1 MMVPPQLI
9 FDLTIQSFG
18 AVNDLIQ
25 GHTLQY
31 QERNVMF
38 SYDVVVEFYIE
49 AGRIVKGESWQDRA
63 SYIKLLQTSG
73 EMLKDKN
80 LMLHK

>member
-1 MMVPPQLI
+1 
-9 FDLTIQSFG
+9 
-18 AVNDLIQ
+18 
-25 GHTLQY
+25 
-31 QERNVMF
+31 MF
-38 SYDVVVEFYIE
+38 PYDVVVEFYIG